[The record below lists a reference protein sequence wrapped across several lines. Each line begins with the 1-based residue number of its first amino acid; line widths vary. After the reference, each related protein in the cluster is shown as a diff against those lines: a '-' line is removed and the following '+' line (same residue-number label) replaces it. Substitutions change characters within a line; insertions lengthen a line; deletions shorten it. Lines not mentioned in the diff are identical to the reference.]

1 MFNTTSFED
10 LFATELDQE
19 NMGDHI
25 AEEDKVYGEDVVFE
39 FDGEMDETLPAE
51 EMELLALD
59 YQWARIEEVEASHER
74 LLATVTASIENG
86 GARGDSVTAITGW
99 YEDAAAFLGS
109 HAAEGIDAE
118 SFAEVGGALNAT
130 QEVEMKI
137 KENMGK
143 LKAGAANIIKKIIQT
158 LKNLFKRY
166 LTKAGRVKAKVQST
180 FGAAATVKGKA
191 KNAKVSFKGIGYA
204 STADNSKKAADF
216 VMGVAKSGLGQ
227 TASGVKALIEATSG
241 ESVDAATA
249 ASAMGKIRE
258 GIEKDLGRVQKV
270 DGGHELV
277 KKSGLKGEGN
287 FYVAGYEQGGLGGKA
302 LVIFIPTGGESTK
315 APSVRTVAAGSNP
328 SELPHVEPA
337 TLGPG
342 AKALIENAMLV
353 GQKLETVIGG
363 LESAAKGKIASDR
376 TKQVKGAIQFLGEL
390 GKQVHLQA
398 VLQAE
403 AQANYAMACV
413 KNMGK
418 EDAPAKDDKKGDEG
432 KGDDNKGDDG
442 AGEGEE

>member
-19 NMGDHI
+19 NMGDQI
-25 AEEDKVYGEDVVFE
+25 AEENKVYGEDVVFE
-39 FDGEMDETLPAE
+39 FDDSMDETLPAE
-51 EMELLALD
+51 EMELLNLE
-59 YQWARIEEVEASHER
+59 YQWARIEEVEASHNR
-74 LLATVTASIENG
+74 LLATVTTSIENG

-99 YEDAAAFLGS
+99 YEDASAFLGA

-118 SFAEVGGALNAT
+118 SFAEVGGALSAT
-130 QEVEMKI
+130 QEVELKV
-137 KENMGK
+137 KENIGK
-143 LKAGAANIIKKIIQT
+143 LKAGAANVIKKIIQT

-191 KNAKVSFKGIGYA
+191 KNSKVSFKGIGYA
-204 STADNSKKAADF
+204 STADNSKKAAEF
-216 VMGVAKSGLGQ
+216 VMGVSKSGLGQ
-227 TASGVKALIEATSG
+227 TASGVKQLIEAATG
-241 ESVDAATA
+241 DSVDTNAITT
-249 ASAMGKIRE
+249 AMGAIRT

-287 FYVAGYEQGGLGGKA
+287 FYIAGYEMGGLGGKA
-302 LVIFIPTGGESTK
+302 LVIFVPTAADSTK

-353 GQKLETVIGG
+353 GQKLDTVIGG
-363 LESAAKGKIASDR
+363 LESAAKGNIAGDR
-376 TKQVKGAIQFLGEL
+376 TKQVKNAISFLGEL

-418 EDAPAKDDKKGDEG
+418 GDAPKKDEGKSDEG
-432 KGDDNKGDDG
+432 KGDEG
-442 AGEGEE
+442 AGDEGKKEEE